1 MEALLEE
8 HEKLVKKGNLSK
20 SVEDVQKTIDLL
32 VQARESIAAS
42 TRTLHHAANFRKLQ
56 GINAD
61 YPSLRPT
68 QRSGHPCK
76 APDSC

>member
-32 VQARESIAAS
+32 VQAREAIAAS
-42 TRTLHHAANFRKLQ
+42 TP
-56 GINAD
+56 
-61 YPSLRPT
+61 YPTPWGQFQEATRN
-68 QRSGHPCK
+68 QR
-76 APDSC
+76 